1 MSPSPEFAVFAGRA
15 ARAREEL
22 TGLLDVVPD
31 GEWVRQASGN
41 AWDIHTHVA
50 HVAAADAA
58 AADLFAA
65 LSSSP
70 GVLPLAESLARF
82 AESRAAA
89 IAEARTRTP
98 TALRTLIAHQREA
111 ALQALV
117 SLPPAAFDTSL
128 LLPGGGAWG
137 QDLTF
142 SLRSYLATWAA
153 HDLEHAAAIRAAL
166 LVAPSPSAMALAARL
181 RRAR

>member
-1 MSPSPEFAVFAGRA
+1 MNPPPEFAVFAGRA

-31 GEWVRQASGN
+31 GEWIRQASGD

-58 AADLFAA
+58 ATDLFRA
-65 LSSSP
+65 LPSSP
-70 GVLPLAESLARF
+70 GMVLMAETLTHF
-82 AESRAAA
+82 AEARAAA
-89 IAEARTRTP
+89 IADARTNTP
-98 TALRTLIAHQREA
+98 GALRTVLVARREE
-111 ALQALV
+111 ALRAL
-117 SLPPAAFDTSL
+117 SALPYAAFDASL
-128 LLPGGGAWG
+128 VLPGGGAWG
-137 QDLTF
+137 QDLTL
-142 SLRSYLATWAA
+142 SVRSYLATWAA

-181 RRAR
+181 RRR

>member
-1 MSPSPEFAVFAGRA
+1 VSLSPEAAVFSGRA

-22 TGLLDVVPD
+22 TGLLDVVHDP
-31 GEWVRQASGN
+31 EWVRQASGD

-65 LSSSP
+65 LALSR
-70 GVLPLAESLARF
+70 GVLLLAESAAHFAAARD
-82 AESRAAA
+82 SA
-89 IAEARTRTP
+89 IAEARLSTP
-98 TALRTLIAHQREA
+98 TALRTLVAHRRRA
-111 ALQALV
+111 ALQALS
-117 SLPPAAFDTSL
+117 SLPPAAFDASL

-142 SLRSYLATWAA
+142 SFRSYLATWAA

-181 RRAR
+181 RGAR